1 MNVHDRNACF
11 NNDDTSTSSACDAR
25 DEKGLYIGTCD
36 TSDAQDDNYP
46 DAKGPLEG
54 KGGEGP
60 PQSSP
65 LDASLPNI
73 GQVNSISEK
82 KPAERSKAS
91 DAKNAERKNCTGS
104 KESFQ
109 SSHFEASDTSSSD
122 ESAIQTTGLKKERET
137 QGRGIDNKNR
147 KWPKGV
153 KHSEEN
159 TLLNKTVGIKKHQKW
174 SGYFKGSGFEKGRP
188 LTGKG
193 CPHSMF
199 LQREDNSIGQQAL
212 GAPKINT
219 QLGRVIYNSS
229 KTDLK
234 YIRWFIKI

>member
-1 MNVHDRNACF
+1 MNDHDRNACD
-11 NNDDTSTSSACDAR
+11 NNDDTSTSSACDV
-25 DEKGLYIGTCD
+25 KGLYIGICD
-36 TSDAQDDNYP
+36 TSDAQDDNCP
-46 DAKGPLEG
+46 DAKGPLGG

-60 PQSSP
+60 LQSSP

-73 GQVNSISEK
+73 GQVNTVSEK
-82 KPAERSKAS
+82 RPDDRTKAS
-91 DAKNAERKNCTGS
+91 DAKNAERKDGTGS
-104 KESFQ
+104 KEPFQ
-109 SSHFEASDTSSSD
+109 SSHFEAADTSSSD
-122 ESAIQTTGLKKERET
+122 ESPIKKTVLKKERET
-137 QGRGIDNKNR
+137 KGRGIDNKNEKR
-147 KWPKGV
+147 PNGIR
-153 KHSEEN
+153 HSKET

-174 SGYFKGSGFEKGRP
+174 SGYFKGSSFEKGWP

-199 LQREDNSIGQQAL
+199 LQREDNGIGQQAL
-212 GAPKINT
+212 GAPNINT